1 MRRQIRRHSTR
12 RSSSSSGSSSSSS
25 SRRRLSHLWTR
36 LFHTRGPRTRGH
48 ALLLDPPGPTQVAL
62 GLQSYR
68 TVSEQGPRARPRSGA
83 GLRDEAGTLSTTPG
97 SCCLANMELRPYI
110 RESPASPLS
119 FQSEDGSEGAGLS
132 PLSRES
138 IRLQQWETLNPD
150 QSAHSPQEP
159 SVGPCPPWGSKK
171 LILEFAVNLQGV
183 SLRRYSPLGPLSPG
197 SPSCQPSTSQP
208 PSQGLEMALSPEP
221 ASSSSSTT
229 STCSSSTSS
238 SASSSAKAK
247 DPNSAGVPSRRRHS
261 KRRLSGRSRTFSD
274 EGGGSAS
281 TPC

>member
-12 RSSSSSGSSSSSS
+12 RSSSSSSSSS
-25 SRRRLSHLWTR
+25 SRRHLSHLWTR

-48 ALLLDPPGPTQVAL
+48 ALLLDPPGPAQVAF

-68 TVSEQGPRARPRSGA
+68 TVSEQEPQASHRSGA
-83 GLRDEAGTLSTTPG
+83 GLGDEAGALTTTPG
-97 SCCLANMELRPYI
+97 SCCLANMELRPYV
-110 RESPASPLS
+110 RESPASPVS
-119 FQSEDGSEGAGLS
+119 FQSEDGTEGAGLL

-138 IRLQQWETLNPD
+138 IRLQQWETLTPD
-150 QSAHSPQEP
+150 QSGPSLQEP

-183 SLRRYSPLGPLSPG
+183 SLRRYSPLGPLSPR
-197 SPSCQPSTSQP
+197 SPSSQQSTSQP
-208 PSQGLEMALSPEP
+208 LSQGLEMPLSPEP
-221 ASSSSSTT
+221 ASSSSTT
-229 STCSSSTSS
+229 STSS
-238 SASSSAKAK
+238 SASSSVKAK
-247 DPNSAGVPSRRRHS
+247 DPHTSGVPSRRRRG
-261 KRRLSGRSRTFSD
+261 KRRLSTLSRTFSD